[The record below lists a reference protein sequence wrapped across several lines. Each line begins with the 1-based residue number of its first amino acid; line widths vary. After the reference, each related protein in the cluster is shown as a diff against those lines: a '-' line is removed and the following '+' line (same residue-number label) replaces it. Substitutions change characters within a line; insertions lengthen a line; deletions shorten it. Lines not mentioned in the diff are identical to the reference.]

1 MIKNKVVAF
10 ILFVVLFLVFW
21 NLLDLL
27 YCAVITHSSYQ
38 FAGFGDLGLPAIL
51 AVTSGYLFFLRK

>member
-10 ILFVVLFLVFW
+10 ILYVVLFLVFW

-27 YCAVITHSSYQ
+27 YCAVCPPS
-38 FAGFGDLGLPAIL
+38 LP
-51 AVTSGYLFFLRK
+51 